1 MKRQPDKNKQSER
14 NPTMKNLKVTIN
26 RSAGVKKYE
35 VLPRQEKDMRGCC
48 FCIKTQTARKNE
60 NTQFPVEKSAA
71 E

>member
-1 MKRQPDKNKQSER
+1 
-14 NPTMKNLKVTIN
+14 MKNLKVTIN

-60 NTQFPVEKSAA
+60 NTQFPVEKSVA